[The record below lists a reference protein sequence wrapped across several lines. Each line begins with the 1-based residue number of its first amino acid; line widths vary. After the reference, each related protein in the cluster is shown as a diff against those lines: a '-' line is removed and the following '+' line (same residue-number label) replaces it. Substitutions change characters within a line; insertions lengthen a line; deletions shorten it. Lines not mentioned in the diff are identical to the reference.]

1 MSALQPWPVCPRPQP
16 DESLPSWFER
26 VGAEYQMTPH
36 ALLSSF
42 DQSDGPVAATAAR
55 LGRVIADRLQAPR
68 VRGKIAALSRL
79 PDTACNTLWP
89 SSSTGWELTDGAF
102 RSYCPHCCL
111 GDLREQRTPYGRR
124 AWQQSWCTLCLYHGM
139 ALVLRSPH
147 HHRADTQWLAQKL
160 RADAQYLTPDR
171 YRTLKV
177 ARESNLRCVILGSLV
192 EIERAI
198 GNALAGLS
206 PNPLCWGPLTPTEF
220 LCIVTDLTTWS
231 LTHFEPVRA
240 WSLAEDLSGA
250 EEQEGYGLIG
260 RRRRLSTADYPF
272 GHSLRTLREVTEPK
286 IRGSALW
293 VAHALMSASHVGA
306 SDRDANSALQERQ
319 SSYLRRAAPAARAW
333 LANQQRQW
341 PAEYRHRW
349 WITDPSSDNS
359 RYDPH
364 PSVKH

>member
-1 MSALQPWPVCPRPQP
+1 MNALQPWPVCPRPQP

-42 DQSDGPVAATAAR
+42 DLSDGSVAATAPKLAR
-55 LGRVIADRLQAPR
+55 ETAERLQAPR
-68 VRGKIAALSRL
+68 VRSQIAALSRL

-89 SSSTGWELTDGAF
+89 STTGLELIDGAF

-111 GDLREQRTPYGRR
+111 GDLLEQRTPYGRR
-124 AWQQSWCTLCLYHGM
+124 GWQQSWCTLCLYHGM
-139 ALVLRSPH
+139 ALVLRNPH
-147 HHRADTQWLAQKL
+147 RRRASAEWSAQTLRDEVHYLA
-160 RADAQYLTPDR
+160 PDR

-192 EIERAI
+192 EIERSI
-198 GNALAGLS
+198 LNALAGLS
-206 PNPLCWGPLTPTEF
+206 PNLLWWGPLSPTEF
-220 LCIVTDLTTWS
+220 LRIVTDLTTWS

-240 WSLAEDLSGA
+240 WSLAEDLSAA
-250 EEQEGYGLIG
+250 EEQGGYGLIG
-260 RRRRLSTADYPF
+260 RRRRLSAADYPS
-272 GHSLRTLREVTEPK
+272 GRSPRTLQEVSEPK

-306 SDRDANSALQERQ
+306 SDRDGNSSLQERQ
-319 SSYLRRAAPAARAW
+319 ASYLRRAGPAARAW
-333 LANQQRQW
+333 LAYQQRQW
-341 PAEYRHRW
+341 PAEYRRRW
-349 WITDPSSDNS
+349 WITDPSLVDS
-359 RYDPH
+359 RYDSH